1 MLVITCNPNVTPLAK
16 VYDTMFLYYRDTIVS
31 YALKQWKEEDIKGE
45 SCLQLHQLK
54 HFLAFAY
61 VLLLSVEEQEGLLT
75 DNVLIE
81 KYDIEHIKKCFACSE
96 ISIEKLF
103 EIAGINLV
111 ANADCPGINTHG
123 VEHNWGI
130 GQMLCLENPE
140 VSTLPAYTVIQNLL
154 AENNVKTILVP
165 ANC

>member
-1 MLVITCNPNVTPLAK
+1 MLVINCNPNVMPFAK
-16 VYDTMFLYYRDTIVS
+16 IYDKLFLYYRNEIVT
-31 YALKQWKEEDIKGE
+31 YAAKQWKEEDIKGI
-45 SCLQLHQLK
+45 SCVQLQELK
-54 HFLAFAY
+54 YFLAFLY
-61 VLLLSVEEQEGLLT
+61 TLLLSVEEREGLKT
-75 DNVLIE
+75 DNELIA
-81 KYDIEHIKKCFACSE
+81 KYDIEHIEKCFACSE

-140 VSTLPAYTVIQNLL
+140 VPTLPAYAVIQNLL